1 MSLND
6 PQWGGR
12 RRGDGPPDLDEIW
25 ARFNQK
31 LAGLFGGRKGGGPG
45 QPGEGSGGAPKLG
58 GAGLLLAL
66 VVLVWLASGF
76 YIVPEGQAGVVLRF
90 GKHVETTRPGPR
102 WHLPYPVESAEVV
115 NVAGVRTIEV
125 GYRGD
130 VRSKSPTES
139 LMLTEDENI
148 VDVQFAVQY
157 LLKSPEDFLFKNRDP
172 EPAVKQVAESAIRE
186 IVGRSKMDAVLYE
199 DRAKITADARRLM
212 QQVLD
217 RYETGIQI
225 NQVTMQNA
233 QPPEQVQA
241 SFADA
246 VKANQDLERQKN
258 EGEAYRN
265 DVVPKAEG
273 TASRL
278 TQEADAYRQRVI
290 VTAEGEA
297 DRFRRIL
304 AEYSRAPGVT
314 RDRLYLDMMQT
325 VLSNTTKVVVD
336 SKSGG
341 NMLFLPLDKL
351 MQMTGAVAGGSV
363 EQGAARASVASEPT
377 PQTAVPPAAAA
388 PESQARSRDAFRTRE
403 REGRP

>member
-1 MSLND
+1 MALND
-6 PQWGGR
+6 PQWGRGR
-12 RRGDGPPDLDEIW
+12 GNGPPDLDELW
-25 ARFNQK
+25 ARFNRK
-31 LAGLFGGRKGGGPG
+31 LAGLLGGRRGAPPGEPGQGIGGP
-45 QPGEGSGGAPKLG
+45 ARFG
-58 GAGLLLAL
+58 GAGLLAGLA
-66 VVLVWLASGF
+66 VLVWLASGF

-90 GKHVETTRPGPR
+90 GKHVETTRAGPR
-102 WHLPYPVESAEVV
+102 WHLPYPMESAEVV

-157 LLKSPEDFLFKNRDP
+157 ILKSPEDFLFRNRDP

-186 IVGRSKMDAVLYE
+186 IVGRSRMDSVLYE

-241 SFADA
+241 AFADA

-278 TQEADAYRQRVI
+278 VQEADAYRQRVI

-297 DRFRRIL
+297 DRFRRML

-314 RDRLYLDMMQT
+314 RERLYLDMMQT
-325 VLSNTTKVVVD
+325 VLSNTTKIVVD
-336 SKSGG
+336 TKSGG
-341 NMLFLPLDKL
+341 NMLVLPLEKI
-351 MQMTGAVAGGSV
+351 MQMSGAAVAGSV
-363 EQGAARASVASEPT
+363 EQGAARAPAASEPV
-377 PQTAVPPAAAA
+377 PQAPAAAAA
-388 PESQARSRDAFRTRE
+388 PESQARSREAFRTRD